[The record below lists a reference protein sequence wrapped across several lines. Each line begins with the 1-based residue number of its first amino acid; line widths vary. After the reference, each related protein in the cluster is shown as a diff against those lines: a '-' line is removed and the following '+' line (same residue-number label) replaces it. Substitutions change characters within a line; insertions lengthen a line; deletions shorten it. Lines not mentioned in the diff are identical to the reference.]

1 MAKHSKCRLIK
12 YVIKIYYDGKFIG
25 YVKNYRRHRN
35 DKYRFNKTK
44 NIKTASYFTFV
55 EQIEN
60 NLNNKRDM
68 LYYNEKFSFKGAKVT
83 KQEIRNSKIH
93 LLNVIK
99 DYKSREGIFKNK

>member
-55 EQIEN
+55 
-60 NLNNKRDM
+60 NK
-68 LYYNEKFSFKGAKVT
+68 
-83 KQEIRNSKIH
+83 
-93 LLNVIK
+93 
-99 DYKSREGIFKNK
+99 